1 VTRLQI
7 ILLASALALGGVL
20 VLLDAPDGALLAIGL
35 GLVLVGADWLV
46 EGAARIARRLGISS
60 FILGLSVVAFG
71 TSAPELAAG
80 IRAAIDG
87 ESDLVTGNVVGSNIA
102 NICLILGLTAVL
114 RPVPCQT
121 QLIRKDVP
129 IMIGVT
135 ILGMVFMWTGA
146 SVSRPEGVVLSVGL
160 ALYTGML
167 VLIGRGERQAL
178 TELLEH
184 QLEELVGSDAE
195 RRGSLWRPA
204 LMALGGAVALALGSS
219 LLVDGAVGVAARIG
233 VANSVIGLS
242 LVAFG
247 TSVPELV
254 TSLAAA
260 WRRESDLAVGNIL
273 GSNCFNILSVLG
285 VSALVAP
292 LATGPDMMNRD
303 MWLMLAVSLA
313 CLPIMGSWGR
323 ITRSEG
329 GVLLA
334 VYVLYMIMIF
344 ATRAGPA

>member
-46 EGAARIARRLGISS
+46 EGAARIARRLGSSS